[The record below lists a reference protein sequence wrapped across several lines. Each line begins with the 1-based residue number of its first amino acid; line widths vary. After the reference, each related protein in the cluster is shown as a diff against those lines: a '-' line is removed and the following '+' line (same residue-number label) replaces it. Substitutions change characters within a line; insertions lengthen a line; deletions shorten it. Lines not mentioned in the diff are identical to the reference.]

1 MNTAYR
7 LPRIPAQ
14 VPRVV
19 VPTDR
24 TRANAGLARFLVEA
38 GALAEADIPTAWS
51 DVLEVCARAL
61 DAWVKRQIGPLHC
74 LSPVFL
80 LLANEER
87 NFPPRQC
94 RPTTYASAS
103 LCWAEREERQWV
115 VGPGLD
121 ALERACAGLGAAV
134 LDVLE
139 RAHLAYPLFTPDMA
153 RSVAS
158 YLYWYGEEDEEMAL
172 DEECGDNLAERE
184 ELRQQMVTRQMLEC
198 SFPAWACNFMPRRAW
213 PKLRKRACGVGDARL
228 RTIVEDAVALSRLRF
243 KHEFRPDIDGEFI
256 AWGGVLSW
264 CEDDVTVR
272 IYDDLINMAHQ
283 GEYCD
288 RMGEI
293 ELPLDQPALFAGWR
307 AAMRARFR
315 AIGLIDRLI
324 HALSAGDWDRPRR
337 DEAAR

>member
-1 MNTAYR
+1 MNAAYR
-7 LPRIPAQ
+7 LPRIPAFI
-14 VPRVV
+14 PRAV

-24 TRANAGLARFLVEA
+24 AHANAGLARFLVEA
-38 GALAEADIPTAWS
+38 GALTEADIPQAWG
-51 DVLEVCARAL
+51 DVLEVCGRAL
-61 DAWVKRQIGPLHC
+61 DAWIKRQIGPLHC
-74 LSPVFL
+74 LSPVFVL
-80 LLANEER
+80 MANDDEGS
-87 NFPPRQC
+87 FPSPR
-94 RPTTYASAS
+94 RKPASYASAT

-158 YLYWYGEEDEEMAL
+158 YLYWYGEDNEEAAL
-172 DEECGDNLAERE
+172 DEQCGDHLAERE
-184 ELRQQMVTRQMLEC
+184 DMRRQMVTRQMLEC
-198 SFPAWACNFMPRRAW
+198 SFPAWACNFTPKRRGGAG
-213 PKLRKRACGVGDARL
+213 LRKMAYGVGDARL
-228 RTIVEDAVALSRLRF
+228 RAIADDALALSRLRF
-243 KHEFRPDIDGEFI
+243 MDEFRPDIEGEFI
-256 AWGGVLSW
+256 AWGAVLSW

-288 RMGEI
+288 RMGEVA
-293 ELPLDQPALFAGWR
+293 LPLDQPALFAGWR
-307 AAMRARFR
+307 AAMRTRLR

-324 HALSAGDWDRPRR
+324 HALSAGDWD
-337 DEAAR
+337 